1 MPEGV
6 FELFDEYAAAY
17 ARGERPQA
25 RAYLERAGEGA
36 DELARLLEVFVQAA
50 PVPPPDEDTV
60 ALVGAWLEGQPPL
73 VELRARRGV
82 RVEDLVEALVSGLG
96 LDPAK
101 RAKVKR
107 YYQQL
112 EGGLL
117 EPAGVAEKAWEVLGR
132 LVPGA
137 QEAAAWRPQQAS
149 AAGAY
154 LRASSDAVPG
164 AAASTGRARPALEEP
179 DEIDRLFLSGG

>member
-1 MPEGV
+1 MAESV

-17 ARGERPQA
+17 ARGERP
-25 RAYLERAGEGA
+25 RAHVYLERAGEGA
-36 DELARLLEVFVQAA
+36 DELARLLEGYVQAA
-50 PVPPPDEDTV
+50 LVPAPDEDTI

-73 VELRARRGV
+73 VELRARRGL
-82 RVEDLVEALVSGLG
+82 RVEDVVEALVKGLG
-96 LDPAK
+96 LDGAK

-107 YYQQL
+107 YYQRL

-117 EPAGVAEKAWEVLGR
+117 EPAGVAQTVWGVLGR

-137 QEAAAWRPQQAS
+137 EEAAAWRPQQVAG
-149 AAGAY
+149 AAAY
-154 LRASSDAVPG
+154 LRVSDAAP
-164 AAASTGRARPALEEP
+164 APALAADSAGPDIQEL

>member
-6 FELFDEYAAAY
+6 FDLFDEYAAAY

-82 RVEDLVEALVSGLG
+82 RVEDVVEALVSGLG

-107 YYQQL
+107 YYQRL

-117 EPAGVAEKAWEVLGR
+117 EPAGVAAAVWRVLGE
-132 LVPGA
+132 LVPRA
-137 QEAAAWRPQQAS
+137 EEAAGWRPEQA

-154 LRASSDAVPG
+154 LRVSGAVPAAG
-164 AAASTGRARPALEEP
+164 ATGRARAAPGEP